1 VDGLCNVP
9 RVLRTLGG
17 GGCDEGFGTRMA
29 REVFGKVRAYMFEKR
44 NVEQYEMRTY
54 ESSLES
60 RQCKNDVIHT
70 CVP

>member
-9 RVLRTLGG
+9 RVLRGLGG
-17 GGCDEGFGTRMA
+17 GGCAEGLGMRMA
-29 REVFGKVRAYMFEKR
+29 REVFGKVRAHMFEKR
-44 NVEQYEMRTY
+44 NVEQCEMRTS